1 MTNTNL
7 GREIGFQGK
16 RIAPQQNTMIYVVW
30 DLTARTKIELWLTFQ
45 NEFNHYYPLP
55 SADLWWYISETCN
68 MTSWAAVKSW
78 QELTFDTLIVY
89 NSKGDDFSCVTRTRN
104 HLTPH
109 IRVTVENTG
118 GNSVTRLFDII
129 WSCLILS
136 TDYVLCCTA
145 PSYTMVIVDSILNG
159 IKLKID
165 SVTISH
171 WMVCYLV
178 CRLNGRYA
186 LDLS

>member
-1 MTNTNL
+1 MT
-7 GREIGFQGK
+7 Q
-16 RIAPQQNTMIYVVW
+16 
-30 DLTARTKIELWLTFQ
+30 
-45 NEFNHYYPLP
+45 
-55 SADLWWYISETCN
+55 
-68 MTSWAAVKSW
+68 
-78 QELTFDTLIVY
+78 
-89 NSKGDDFSCVTRTRN
+89 TRN

-118 GNSVTRLFDII
+118 GNSITRLFDII

-145 PSYTMVIVDSILNG
+145 PSYTLVIVDSVLNE
-159 IKLKID
+159 IKLKIG

-178 CRLNGRYA
+178 CGVNGGYA
-186 LDLS
+186 LSLLTSLNENSRQSLLQVIAVGPEHAMHNDSVDECMILFLVVVCP